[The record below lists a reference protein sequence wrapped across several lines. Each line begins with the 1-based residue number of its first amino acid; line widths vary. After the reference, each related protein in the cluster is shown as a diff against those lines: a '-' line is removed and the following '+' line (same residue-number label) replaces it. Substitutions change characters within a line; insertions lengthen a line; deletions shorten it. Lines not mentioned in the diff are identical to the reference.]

1 LNNKAW
7 YKSKTIW
14 FNVLAAMGAALEASL
29 SVIQGEINQNAY
41 LALVVI
47 VAGGNVI
54 LRFISTQGIGK

>member
-1 LNNKAW
+1 MKKW

-29 SVIQGEINQNAY
+29 AIIQGEVKPELY
-41 LALVVI
+41 LALVVF

-54 LRFISTQGIGK
+54 LRVLSTQGISK